1 MSEKFQGQ
9 PKLAV
14 GREHIECDAPGCS
27 RSSPPKRCSR
37 CLDAF
42 YCNAKCQRAH
52 WGDGHKERCRDIAE
66 IQSQQV
72 KAEIQALKVL
82 NIRDDDGKEEATE
95 REEEKEGRKVPSNTC
110 CFICLSEPMMDPF
123 MLPKCG
129 HAFCFSCLKKWQDFA
144 SGSGHQQQQGPT
156 CPACR
161 AEAPDLYKSI
171 YETAWLYAA
180 RVSNNDLTEEER
192 RKFSELALA
201 EIDKVDTGAAMD
213 HRKRMP
219 MLFSRA
225 EILKQLKRPEE
236 ALKIFQE
243 IEALH
248 QEGEKNCQEMVRL
261 INAFKLADIKGRP
274 DEIDIEDRTE
284 EMEAD
289 IEGRTDEMRATLHEI
304 ERMKKRNCSR
314 LENDAVDLYQIMAE
328 CMEMMEDYK
337 GAEDVYKF
345 KVMAAMDANGDHIT
359 PIQSRKMYM
368 GISRTSYYMGNYF
381 MSIQL
386 GLAAIEMNRCF
397 PQIHKYVALSQ
408 KASGN
413 VDAAIKTMGR
423 AVNYETPWDEANR
436 KIVIEMYEELL
447 KEQSS
452 VAASSKVER

>member
-1 MSEKFQGQ
+1 
-9 PKLAV
+9 
-14 GREHIECDAPGCS
+14 
-27 RSSPPKRCSR
+27 
-37 CLDAF
+37 
-42 YCNAKCQRAH
+42 
-52 WGDGHKERCRDIAE
+52 
-66 IQSQQV
+66 
-72 KAEIQALKVL
+72 L
-82 NIRDDDGKEEATE
+82 NIRDDDDGKEDSKEWEDNEE
-95 REEEKEGRKVPSNTC
+95 RKALSNTC
-110 CFICLSEPMMDPF
+110 CYICLSETMVDPF
-123 MLPKCG
+123 TLPKCG
-129 HAFCFSCLKKWQDFA
+129 HAFCFSCLQKWQDFTSKSQSQSSFW
-144 SGSGHQQQQGPT
+144 SGNQQQQQGPT

-161 AEAPDLYKSI
+161 VEAPDLYKSI
-171 YETAWLYAA
+171 HETALLNVVRA
-180 RVSNNDLTEEER
+180 SNNDLTEEER
-192 RKFSELALA
+192 RKISELALT
-201 EIDKVDTGAAMD
+201 EIDKVDTGATMD
-213 HRKRMP
+213 PDKRTP
-219 MLFSRA
+219 MLFTRA
-225 EILKQLKRPEE
+225 EILQQLKRPEE

-274 DEIDIEDRTE
+274 DEVDIEGRTE

-289 IEGRTDEMRATLHEI
+289 IEGRTDEMRAILHEI

-345 KVMAAMDANGDHIT
+345 KVMAAMDANHDHIT

-368 GISRTSYYMGNYF
+368 GISRTSYYMGKYLI
-381 MSIQL
+381 SIQL

-413 VDAAIKTMGR
+413 LDAAIKTMGR

-447 KEQSS
+447 KEQTS
-452 VAASSKVER
+452 VAASSKTEG